1 MPIDIPKAL
10 SLLDKELSKK
20 NFKADLTICGG
31 AALILMGIVSRE
43 TVDVDVVAKE
53 IPIWVL
59 TAAKVVAKKL
69 KCREDWL
76 NNKVNPLIERL
87 PSDWEEHLITLFTGA
102 AITVRSIS
110 RQDLISVNFTPQLKG
125 GRQIIQMVD
134 LKPTSVEIETAKHY
148 CLKQSKNETYEV
160 WVNRYVKY

>member
-102 AITVRSIS
+102 AITVRAIS
-110 RQDLISVNFTPQLKG
+110 RQDLISAKLHAAVERRAADYSDLLE
-125 GRQIIQMVD
+125 
-134 LKPTSVEIETAKHY
+134 LKPTAAEIETAK
-148 CLKQSKNETYEV
+148 
-160 WVNRYVKY
+160 